1 MMIEDLKNEIKAD
14 EGCVNSVYLDHLNL
28 KTLGVGHLVTEW
40 DEEYDQPVGTTVSD
54 ERVNELFEKDINVTL
69 EECRYLYD
77 DFDSLPE
84 EVQKIIGNMMFNLG
98 RPRLSRFHKMKKAVL
113 DKDWQEAA
121 NQMQDSKWY
130 EQVTNRAE
138 RLCERMRNVDS
149 A

>member
-1 MMIEDLKNEIKAD
+1 MIEDLKSEIKAD

-40 DEEYDQPVGTTVSD
+40 DEEYDKPVGTTVSD
-54 ERVNELFEKDINVTL
+54 DRVNELFEKDINVTL

-77 DFDSLPE
+77 NFDNLPE

-138 RLCERMRNVDS
+138 RLCQRMRNVDS

>member
-1 MMIEDLKNEIKAD
+1 MIEDLKNEIKAD

-40 DEEYDQPVGTTVSD
+40 DEEYDQPVGTIVSD
-54 ERVNELFEKDINVTL
+54 DRVNELFEKDINVTL

-77 DFDSLPE
+77 NFDNLPE

>member
-1 MMIEDLKNEIKAD
+1 MIEDLKNEIKAD

-40 DEEYDQPVGTTVSD
+40 DEEYDKPVGTTVSD
-54 ERVNELFEKDINVTL
+54 DRVNELFEKDINVTL

-138 RLCERMRNVDS
+138 RLCQRMRKVDS

>member
-1 MMIEDLKNEIKAD
+1 MIEDLKSEIKAD

-40 DEEYDQPVGTTVSD
+40 DEEYDKPVGTTVSD
-54 ERVNELFEKDINVTL
+54 DRVNELFEKDINVTL

-77 DFDSLPE
+77 NFDSLPE

>member
-1 MMIEDLKNEIKAD
+1 MIEDLKNEIKAD

-40 DEEYDQPVGTTVSD
+40 DEEYDKPVGTTVSD
-54 ERVNELFEKDINVTL
+54 DRVNELFEKDINVTL

-77 DFDSLPE
+77 NFDNLPE

-138 RLCERMRNVDS
+138 RLCQRMRKVDS

>member
-1 MMIEDLKNEIKAD
+1 MIEDLKNEIKSD

-77 DFDSLPE
+77 DFDNLPE

-113 DKDWQEAA
+113 EQDWQEAA

-130 EQVTNRAE
+130 KQVTNRAE

>member
-1 MMIEDLKNEIKAD
+1 MIEDLKNEIKAD

-54 ERVNELFEKDINVTL
+54 DRVNELFEKDINVAL

-77 DFDSLPE
+77 NFDNLPE

>member
-1 MMIEDLKNEIKAD
+1 MIEDLKNEIKAD

-40 DEEYDQPVGTTVSD
+40 DEEYDKPVGTTVSD

>member
-1 MMIEDLKNEIKAD
+1 MIEDLKNEIKAD

-40 DEEYDQPVGTTVSD
+40 DEEYDKPVGTTVTD

-77 DFDSLPE
+77 DFDNLQE

>member
-1 MMIEDLKNEIKAD
+1 MIEDLKNEIKAD

-40 DEEYDQPVGTTVSD
+40 DEEYDKPVGTIVSE
-54 ERVNELFEKDINVTL
+54 ERVNELFEKDINLTL

-77 DFDSLPE
+77 NFDNLPE

-121 NQMQDSKWY
+121 NQMKDSKWY
-130 EQVTNRAE
+130 TQVTNRAE
-138 RLCERMRNVDS
+138 RLCERMRNVEN

>member
-1 MMIEDLKNEIKAD
+1 MIEDLKNEIKAD

-40 DEEYDQPVGTTVSD
+40 DEEYDKPVGTTVSD
-54 ERVNELFEKDINVTL
+54 DRVNELFEKDINVTL

-138 RLCERMRNVDS
+138 RLCQRMRNVDS

>member
-1 MMIEDLKNEIKAD
+1 MIEDLKNEIKAD

-40 DEEYDQPVGTTVSD
+40 DEEYDKPVGTTVSD
-54 ERVNELFEKDINVTL
+54 DRVNELFEKDINVTL

-77 DFDSLPE
+77 DFDNLPE

-130 EQVTNRAE
+130 KQVTNRAE
-138 RLCERMRNVDS
+138 RLCQRMRNVDS

>member
-1 MMIEDLKNEIKAD
+1 MIEDLKNEIKAD

-40 DEEYDQPVGTTVSD
+40 DEEYDKPVGTTVSD

-77 DFDSLPE
+77 DFDNLPE

>member
-1 MMIEDLKNEIKAD
+1 MIEDLKNEIKAD

-40 DEEYDQPVGTTVSD
+40 DEEYDKPVGTTVSD
-54 ERVNELFEKDINVTL
+54 DRVNELFEKDINVTL

-130 EQVTNRAE
+130 KQVTNRAE

>member
-1 MMIEDLKNEIKAD
+1 MIEDLKNEIKAD

-40 DEEYDQPVGTTVSD
+40 DEEYDKPVGTTVSD
-54 ERVNELFEKDINVTL
+54 DRVNELFEKDINVTL

-138 RLCERMRNVDS
+138 RLCQRMRKVES

>member
-1 MMIEDLKNEIKAD
+1 MIEDLKNEIKAD

-54 ERVNELFEKDINVTL
+54 DRVNELFEKDINVTL

-77 DFDSLPE
+77 DFDNLPE

-130 EQVTNRAE
+130 KQVTNRAE
-138 RLCERMRNVDS
+138 RLCQRMRNVDS

>member
-40 DEEYDQPVGTTVSD
+40 DEEYDQPVGTIVSD
-54 ERVNELFEKDINVTL
+54 DRVNELFEKDINVTL

>member
-1 MMIEDLKNEIKAD
+1 MIEDLKNEIKAD

-40 DEEYDQPVGTTVSD
+40 DEEYDKPVGTTVSD
-54 ERVNELFEKDINVTL
+54 DRVNELFEKDINVTL

-130 EQVTNRAE
+130 KQVTNRAE
-138 RLCERMRNVDS
+138 RLCQRMRKVDS

>member
-1 MMIEDLKNEIKAD
+1 MIEDLKSEIKAD

-40 DEEYDQPVGTTVSD
+40 DEEYDKPVGTTVSD
-54 ERVNELFEKDINVTL
+54 DRVNELFEKDINVTL

>member
-1 MMIEDLKNEIKAD
+1 MIEDLKNEIKAD

-77 DFDSLPE
+77 DFDNLPE
-84 EVQKIIGNMMFNLG
+84 EVQKIIQISTF
-98 RPRLSRFHKMKKAVL
+98 F
-113 DKDWQEAA
+113 
-121 NQMQDSKWY
+121 
-130 EQVTNRAE
+130 
-138 RLCERMRNVDS
+138 
-149 A
+149 

>member
-1 MMIEDLKNEIKAD
+1 MIEDLKNEIKAD

-77 DFDSLPE
+77 DFDNLPE

>member
-1 MMIEDLKNEIKAD
+1 MIEDLKSEIKAD

-40 DEEYDQPVGTTVSD
+40 DEEYDKPVGTTVSD
-54 ERVNELFEKDINVTL
+54 DRVNELFEKDINVTL

-77 DFDSLPE
+77 NFDNLPE

>member
-1 MMIEDLKNEIKAD
+1 MIEDLKNEIKAD

-40 DEEYDQPVGTTVSD
+40 DEEYDQPVGTIVSD
-54 ERVNELFEKDINVTL
+54 DRVNELFEKDINVTL

-77 DFDSLPE
+77 NFDNLPE

-138 RLCERMRNVDS
+138 RLCERMRKVDS

>member
-1 MMIEDLKNEIKAD
+1 MIEDLKSEIKAD

-77 DFDSLPE
+77 DFDNLPE

>member
-1 MMIEDLKNEIKAD
+1 MIEDLKNEIKAD

-54 ERVNELFEKDINVTL
+54 DRVNELFEKDINVTL

-138 RLCERMRNVDS
+138 RLMVRLENYYFG
-149 A
+149 

>member
-1 MMIEDLKNEIKAD
+1 MIEDLKNEIKAD

-40 DEEYDQPVGTTVSD
+40 DEEYDKPVGTTVSD
-54 ERVNELFEKDINVTL
+54 DRVNELFEKDINVTL

-77 DFDSLPE
+77 NFDNLPE

-138 RLCERMRNVDS
+138 RLCQRMRNVDS

>member
-1 MMIEDLKNEIKAD
+1 MIEDLKNEIKAD

>member
-1 MMIEDLKNEIKAD
+1 MIEDLKNEIKAD

-40 DEEYDQPVGTTVSD
+40 DEEYDKPVGTTVSD
-54 ERVNELFEKDINVTL
+54 DRVNGLFEKDINVTL

-138 RLCERMRNVDS
+138 RLCQRMRKVDS

>member
-1 MMIEDLKNEIKAD
+1 MIEDLKNEIKAD

-40 DEEYDQPVGTTVSD
+40 DEEYDKPVGTTVSD

-84 EVQKIIGNMMFNLG
+84 EVQKIIGIMMFNLG

>member
-1 MMIEDLKNEIKAD
+1 MIEDLKSEIKAD
-14 EGCVNSVYLDHLNL
+14 EGCVNSVYLYHLNL

-40 DEEYDQPVGTTVSD
+40 DEEYDKPVGTTVSD

-77 DFDSLPE
+77 NFDNLPE

>member
-1 MMIEDLKNEIKAD
+1 MIEDLKSEIKAD

-40 DEEYDQPVGTTVSD
+40 DEEYDQPVGTIVSD
-54 ERVNELFEKDINVTL
+54 DRVNELFEKDINVTL

>member
-1 MMIEDLKNEIKAD
+1 MIEDLKNEIKAD

-40 DEEYDQPVGTTVSD
+40 DEEYDQPLGTIVSD
-54 ERVNELFEKDINVTL
+54 DRVNELFEKDINVTL

>member
-1 MMIEDLKNEIKAD
+1 MIEDLKSEIKAD

-40 DEEYDQPVGTTVSD
+40 DEEYDKPVGTTVSD

-77 DFDSLPE
+77 DFDNLPE

>member
-1 MMIEDLKNEIKAD
+1 MIEDLKNEIKAD

-40 DEEYDQPVGTTVSD
+40 DEEYDKPVGTTVSD

-77 DFDSLPE
+77 DFDNLQE

>member
-1 MMIEDLKNEIKAD
+1 MIEDLKSEIKAD

-40 DEEYDQPVGTTVSD
+40 DEEYDKPVGTTVSD
-54 ERVNELFEKDINVTL
+54 DRVNELFEKDINVTL

-77 DFDSLPE
+77 DFDNLPE

>member
-77 DFDSLPE
+77 DFDNLPE

>member
-1 MMIEDLKNEIKAD
+1 MIDDLKKEIKSD

-40 DEEYDQPVGTTVSD
+40 DEEYDKPVGTTVSD
-54 ERVNELFEKDINVTL
+54 DRVNELFEKDINVTL

-77 DFDSLPE
+77 DFDNLPE

-113 DKDWQEAA
+113 NKDWQEAA

-138 RLCERMRNVDS
+138 RLCERMRNVES

>member
-1 MMIEDLKNEIKAD
+1 MIEDLKNEIKSD

-28 KTLGVGHLVTEW
+28 KTLGVGHLITEW

-77 DFDSLPE
+77 DFDNLPE

-113 DKDWQEAA
+113 EQDWQEAA

-130 EQVTNRAE
+130 KQVTNRAE